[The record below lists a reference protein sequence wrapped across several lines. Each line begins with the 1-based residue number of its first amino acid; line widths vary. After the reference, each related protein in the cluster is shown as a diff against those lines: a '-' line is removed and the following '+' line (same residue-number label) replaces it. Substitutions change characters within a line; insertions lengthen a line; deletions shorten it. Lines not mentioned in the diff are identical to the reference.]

1 MYTQH
6 VIIYVYYIQETPM
19 DDLKTTRMVIRIA
32 PTEVDKI
39 YRIINKLGYDITLS
53 AYVRNAIDIQ
63 MKIDLD
69 KFNRG
74 G

>member
-1 MYTQH
+1 M
-6 VIIYVYYIQETPM
+6 E
-19 DDLKTTRMVIRIA
+19 DLKTTRMVIRIA
-32 PTEVDKI
+32 PAEVDKI
-39 YRIINKLGYDITLS
+39 HRIINKLGYDISLS